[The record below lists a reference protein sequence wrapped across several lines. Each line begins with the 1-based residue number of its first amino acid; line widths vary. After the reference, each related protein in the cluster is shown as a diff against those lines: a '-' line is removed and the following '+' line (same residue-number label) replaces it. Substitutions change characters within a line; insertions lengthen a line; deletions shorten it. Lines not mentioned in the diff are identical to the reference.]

1 MEDSALE
8 TDAPGDR
15 KDTPFG
21 ARDYAI
27 IMLMMAYGIRGI
39 SVAQLLLEDI
49 DWQHS
54 RIRIRAQKG
63 GKEVVVPLMEP
74 VGEA

>member
-1 MEDSALE
+1 MLKAVK
-8 TDAPGDR
+8 R
-15 KDTPFG
+15 DTPFG

-27 IMLMMAYGIRGI
+27 LMVMMAYGIRAV

-49 DWQHS
+49 DWHHS

-63 GKEVVVPLMEP
+63 GKEW
-74 VGEA
+74 